1 MSQNETSL
9 TNILVGDQLGPYKL
23 VSRLGGGGMAE
34 TFVAIR
40 TGPGKFTQRVCLKL
54 VLPFYR
60 EDEDFARLFEREAR
74 LAAKLRHSNIV
85 GVIDFGDIDGISYM
99 ALELVDG
106 LDLRALLDAQNDNRL
121 PSDFVVLCGL
131 AIAHALEHAHKPLG
145 GNGADDEGIVHRD
158 ISPSNVLISRR
169 GEVLLTDFGVAKA
182 ISSTSRK
189 QSAVKGKV
197 PYMAP
202 EYLRSE
208 PLDGRADLFALGVV
222 LFESLAGER
231 PYEGEHDPAIIMR
244 ILKGEHP
251 PLTKLAPE
259 APQGLCQIIE
269 RLLEP
274 DRENRPPNATVVIEV
289 LDEFAPSSKVRRR
302 LGQQVTDLR
311 DHAEQNPL
319 KSASRSNP
327 KQTEALPET
336 PGQKTGKSGTRE
348 AQPAEQAV
356 GAKPSLEVPGA
367 PEPTP
372 PTFASGQTGTQAK
385 SRRNLTLVAL
395 AAVLALGGV
404 AAATAG
410 LWVDTEETE
419 ESAETDALQVE
430 SDQRAGGDLPTE
442 EPGSPAEDT
451 LAGGEDTSDRAS
463 PSTERRAAASSPSSL
478 GIKVRRTMDGAN
490 SSVVPRNVR
499 SRVPRFRDDSPLEP
513 SQTESRSPTRR
524 KPLGPRQEARPR
536 N

>member
-1 MSQNETSL
+1 M
-9 TNILVGDQLGPYKL
+9 
-23 VSRLGGGGMAE
+23 
-34 TFVAIR
+34 
-40 TGPGKFTQRVCLKL
+40 
-54 VLPFYR
+54 
-60 EDEDFARLFEREAR
+60 
-74 LAAKLRHSNIV
+74 
-85 GVIDFGDIDGISYM
+85 
-99 ALELVDG
+99 
-106 LDLRALLDAQNDNRL
+106 
-121 PSDFVVLCGL
+121 
-131 AIAHALEHAHKPLG
+131 
-145 GNGADDEGIVHRD
+145 
-158 ISPSNVLISRR
+158 
-169 GEVLLTDFGVAKA
+169 
-182 ISSTSRK
+182 
-189 QSAVKGKV
+189 
-197 PYMAP
+197 
-202 EYLRSE
+202 
-208 PLDGRADLFALGVV
+208 
-222 LFESLAGER
+222 
-231 PYEGEHDPAIIMR
+231 
-244 ILKGEHP
+244 
-251 PLTKLAPE
+251 
-259 APQGLCQIIE
+259 
-269 RLLEP
+269 
-274 DRENRPPNATVVIEV
+274 IEV

-442 EPGSPAEDT
+442 EPGSPAEEPGSPAQGT

-499 SRVPRFRDDSPLEP
+499 SACRGFGTILPSNLARRNPEVRLVENLSGQGKRLVLEISYVKAKGGGAFSGAKKMEVTGKLMQGNRKVLGSFTAYRGSYKGKACKSLYRVEQEMAKDIALWLEEP
-513 SQTESRSPTRR
+513 GMYD
-524 KPLGPRQEARPR
+524 KLGAAK
-536 N
+536 

>member
-1 MSQNETSL
+1 
-9 TNILVGDQLGPYKL
+9 
-23 VSRLGGGGMAE
+23 
-34 TFVAIR
+34 
-40 TGPGKFTQRVCLKL
+40 
-54 VLPFYR
+54 
-60 EDEDFARLFEREAR
+60 
-74 LAAKLRHSNIV
+74 
-85 GVIDFGDIDGISYM
+85 
-99 ALELVDG
+99 
-106 LDLRALLDAQNDNRL
+106 
-121 PSDFVVLCGL
+121 
-131 AIAHALEHAHKPLG
+131 
-145 GNGADDEGIVHRD
+145 
-158 ISPSNVLISRR
+158 
-169 GEVLLTDFGVAKA
+169 
-182 ISSTSRK
+182 
-189 QSAVKGKV
+189 
-197 PYMAP
+197 MAP

-499 SRVPRFRDDSPLEP
+499 SACRGFGTILPSNLARRNPEVRLVENLSGQGKRLVLEISYVKAKGGGAFSGAKKMEVTGKLMQGNRKVLGSFTAYRGSYKGKACKSLYRVEQEMAKDIALWLEEP
-513 SQTESRSPTRR
+513 GMYD
-524 KPLGPRQEARPR
+524 KLGAAK
-536 N
+536 